1 MDGARLP
8 PIEVTAVPYPRK
20 ACPVGRGARGRVR
33 SETRP
38 TARPFPPSISHI
50 TEGQG
55 RGIFPMRQRARTARG
70 RRSSGPR
77 LERLPTTDARRPARS
92 VALRAAKEWTGGAH
106 RGLPTPV
113 GKNQESTRKGRYAPH
128 RCLLHRRQERI
139 LLCGPGRALN
149 VHWRA
154 RAKNREHAPPPMHKA
169 LLHNSIVIVP
179 WPEEQEPSRARG
191 R

>member
-50 TEGQG
+50 TEP
-55 RGIFPMRQRARTARG
+55 RGTGIMPMRQRVPPTAG
-70 RRSSGPR
+70 RRSSR
-77 LERLPTTDARRPARS
+77 TLLERLPATARRGPARS
-92 VALRAAKEWTGGAH
+92 VALRAAKEWRGGAF
-106 RGLPTPV
+106 RGLPTSV
-113 GKNQESTRKGRYAPH
+113 GKNQESTRRGRNAPH
-128 RCLLHRRQERI
+128 RCILHRREERI
-139 LLCGPGRALN
+139 LQCGPGRALN